1 MSVVNCRVK
10 YIRPRYKDLKDW
22 ISDPNNV
29 YIGRG
34 GVLFIDG
41 KRFPEKNSKFANPFY
56 IGNDGTRE
64 KVIEKYEMYITNKI
78 EQDPS
83 LKGEL
88 LSLKGKN
95 LGCWCHPDPCHGHVL
110 LKLIE
115 KYT

>member
-41 KRFPEKNSKFANPFY
+41 KRFPEKNSKFANPF
-56 IGNDGTRE
+56 ILQIRL
-64 KVIEKYEMYITNKI
+64 NKTHL
-78 EQDPS
+78 
-83 LKGEL
+83 LKGNF
-88 LSLKGKN
+88 S
-95 LGCWCHPDPCHGHVL
+95 P
-110 LKLIE
+110 
-115 KYT
+115 